1 MENDTLDLIRPEKW
15 HYFKDFACWNSLLNK
30 NYLPNEIMKYVYS
43 YVLNDVKNMANNDII
58 KYKVLFHS
66 LYNSKYFSN
75 SSKYYMPDWFYIFDI
90 DLLYKSETRM
100 IKYRNMIE
108 VLFEKNDDIYR
119 YTYTTR
125 HPDGMAF
132 MKIRSIK

>member
-15 HYFKDFACWNSLLNK
+15 HYFKDFVCWNSLLNK

-66 LYNSKYFSN
+66 LYNSKYFRIRVN
-75 SSKYYMPDWFYIFDI
+75 I
-90 DLLYKSETRM
+90 
-100 IKYRNMIE
+100 
-108 VLFEKNDDIYR
+108 IYPIGF
-119 YTYTTR
+119 TYL
-125 HPDGMAF
+125 
-132 MKIRSIK
+132 ISICCISRKHV